1 MMMTMMM
8 IMMMIMMMM
17 MMISSENE
25 PPAISVC
32 HKLEKRRIANLHG
45 LGYSDYAYS
54 GNFVPDGFEAGLNIM
69 TNMKIENS

>member
-1 MMMTMMM
+1 MMM
-8 IMMMIMMMM
+8 IMMI

-45 LGYSDYAYS
+45 LDYSDYAYS